1 MILQI
6 QYCVD
11 GTGDVMWRHVV
22 FIWIILNMV
31 FTSGLHFS
39 SIPIAKFTK
48 ICMISGRS
56 TNLHPSDN
64 INSPQCCRCNNAGI
78 KTTRRR
84 KIIGKEEVM
93 YFTHYSLQKKKAY
106 SIELNKASLLVKP
119 SILSC
124 DLSNQKILLM
134 WRHTRFSAHVLARAD
149 KLGLPHEKA
158 LIKISLCTCV
168 IFTL

>member
-1 MILQI
+1 
-6 QYCVD
+6 
-11 GTGDVMWRHVV
+11 
-22 FIWIILNMV
+22 MV

-134 WRHTRFSAHVLARAD
+134 WRHTHFSAHVLARAD

>member
-22 FIWIILNMV
+22 FIWIISNMV

-48 ICMISGRS
+48 ICIICGRS
-56 TNLHPSDN
+56 TSLHLSDN
-64 INSPQCCRCNNAGI
+64 RNSPQCCRCNNVGI

-84 KIIGKEEVM
+84 KIIGEEEVM
-93 YFTHYSLQKKKAY
+93 YFTHYSLQKKK
-106 SIELNKASLLVKP
+106 SIQHWIKHSFFISKFL
-119 SILSC
+119 
-124 DLSNQKILLM
+124 
-134 WRHTRFSAHVLARAD
+134 HTFVWSFQSKNLTYVISHSFFRARS
-149 KLGLPHEKA
+149 GQ
-158 LIKISLCTCV
+158 SRQV
-168 IFTL
+168 